1 MEVVV
6 AVALSLGAFGGNVQE
21 YRAAFRA
28 YRIANDGVSTQ
39 FRGEERRWQ
48 FAMRV
53 SASVWGVVPV
63 ALP

>member
-1 MEVVV
+1 MEVAA
-6 AVALSLGAFGGNVQE
+6 AVAHSPAVFGGNDQDS
-21 YRAAFRA
+21 RAAFRA
-28 YRIANDGVSTQ
+28 YRIANEGVSTQ

-53 SASVWGVVPV
+53 SASVWGGVPV

>member
-6 AVALSLGAFGGNVQE
+6 AVAHSPGVFGGNEQDS
-21 YRAAFRA
+21 RAAFRA
-28 YRIANDGVSTQ
+28 YRIANSGVSTQ
-39 FRGEERRWQ
+39 FRGEERRWES
-48 FAMRV
+48 AMRV